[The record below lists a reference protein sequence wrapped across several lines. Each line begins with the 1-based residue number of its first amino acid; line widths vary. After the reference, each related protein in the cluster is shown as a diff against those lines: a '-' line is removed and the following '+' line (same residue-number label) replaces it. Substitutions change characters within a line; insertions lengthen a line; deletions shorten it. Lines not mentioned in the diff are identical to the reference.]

1 VINITQPECA
11 CDTCWRSWLN
21 SRPRPD
27 IGYCW
32 HGQIAWRI
40 RPSGEFIAAA
50 GVTREKHRA
59 LVRELH
65 RSDPFR
71 GA

>member
-1 VINITQPECA
+1 VPDITQPDRS

-32 HGQIAWRI
+32 HGRVAWRI
-40 RPSGEFIAAA
+40 RPSGEFLAVDGI
-50 GVTREKHRA
+50 TREKHLA
-59 LVRELH
+59 MVREW
-65 RSDPFR
+65 RKRKPEVFC
-71 GA
+71 